1 MGVDIWET
9 YGYVPASTSGTTIT
23 SSATAN
29 TMGAWTQIG
38 QVNAPAGIDL
48 IEVNCGNMSQ
58 NANMLVDIGIGPSGS
73 QVVRIP
79 SLILFNYGTGAR
91 QVVRFPL
98 FFPPGALI
106 WARCQST
113 VTSATTV
120 DVAAKGRYRSNR
132 HSYCQS
138 IVAYGV
144 NASSSSGT
152 SLSLGNNAFNSTSF
166 GNSTV
171 LHKRFVAIWIGG
183 NGAYAVQLLVGSF
196 IAIDTTIM
204 IQPGGLNF
212 LVFPTSVESG
222 DIIVP
227 GGTPLAMNCSSNASG
242 SSDSFVT
249 CVLYGL
255 T

>member
-48 IEVNCGNMSQ
+48 IEVDCGNISQNCG
-58 NANMLVDIGIGPSGS
+58 MLVDIGIGPSGS

-79 SLILFNYGTGAR
+79 SLVIMSYGTGGR

-106 WARCQST
+106 WARCQSSA
-113 VTSATTV
+113 TSATTV

-138 IVAYGV
+138 IVTYGV
-144 NASSSSGT
+144 NASSTGGT

-166 GNSTV
+166 GNSTI
-171 LHKRFVAIWIGG
+171 LHKRFVVTWTAGDG
-183 NGAYAVQLLVGSF
+183 SYALQLLVGSF
-196 IAIDTTIM
+196 IAIDTTIT

-212 LVFPTSVESG
+212 LVFPTSAESG

-227 GGTPLAMNCSSNASG
+227 GGTPLAINCSSNAAG
-242 SSDSFVT
+242 SSDSFIG